1 MLAHKICSLTE
12 WKLGGVGEDFF
23 WGLLQQLLTQ
33 QAKKLLNNPNNFA
46 DTAILHKYIVLNI
59 LNRDHI

>member
-12 WKLGGVGEDFF
+12 EDFF
-23 WGLLQQLLTQ
+23 WGLLQQLFTQ
-33 QAKKLLNNPNNFA
+33 QTTKLIYNPNNFA

-59 LNRDHI
+59 LNREHI